1 MVTSIDT
8 FKKIYIELDISG
20 SNQYSMTNDISYNN
34 SSFLN
39 FNLGTSVQSGSV
51 TINVIQ
57 KSSINGTIENTEEF
71 TVNYSNNILK
81 RNVNIFTPYTLI
93 DISNNLFNGVLNG
106 FIEKMTLGTN
116 VIDISGQTIAV
127 RNGVDIS
134 GQRID
139 ISGQRIDISGQRV
152 DVSGNR
158 IDVSG
163 NRFDVSGNRVDVS
176 GQRIDVS
183 GQRIDVSGQPVDISG
198 QTVDIS
204 GQTVDVSGQSII
216 IQGNDG
222 TNNKRIKTDT
232 TGNLYS
238 IITDGS
244 NMPQITNNSTITG
257 SNIYGLNF
265 YQIFPKIKSYSFN
278 SFTTNTS
285 AEILVTFNGASGT
298 TLTPYTYNF
307 GLANPRT
314 WHAYTSASL
323 NLNYTYVNQ
332 LGNETTNSMN
342 INATTWTPLTGSIV
356 SINDFK
362 STNYDISGSAY
373 IYIAVG
379 TGATTNVICYYNRWS
394 YNIGVFTCPNNA
406 IAWISDIS
414 LFVGGTTDNF
424 YLWKYDTSGIR
435 TVTKT
440 FNGLVAGGAAMRI
453 TGGHINN
460 PIGGFLRS
468 GESFAWSG
476 EKANT
481 TFKII
486 TSTINVLY
494 F

>member
-57 KSSINGTIENTEEF
+57 KSSINGTIENTEQF
-71 TVNYSNNILK
+71 IVNYSNNILK

-134 GQRID
+134 GQRVD
-139 ISGQRIDISGQRV
+139 VSEQRV
-152 DVSGNR
+152 DVSGQR
-158 IDVSG
+158 MDVSG
-163 NRFDVSGNRVDVS
+163 NRVDVSGNRVDVS
-176 GQRIDVS
+176 GQTVDIS
-183 GQRIDVSGQPVDISG
+183 GQTVDISGQIVDISG

-204 GQTVDVSGQSII
+204 GQTVDVSGNRVDVSGQSII

-222 TNNKRIKTDT
+222 TNIRRIKTDT
-232 TGNLYS
+232 AGSLYS

-244 NMPQITNNSTITG
+244 NLPQITNNSTVTG
-257 SNIYGLNF
+257 SNIYGLNC

-285 AEILVTFNGASGT
+285 AEILIAFNGTTGT

-307 GLANPRT
+307 GLAKPRT
-314 WHAYTSASL
+314 WYAYTTASL

-332 LGNETTNSMN
+332 LGDETNNSMN
-342 INATTWTPLTGSIV
+342 INATTWTALTGSIV
-356 SINDFK
+356 SINEFK

-414 LFVGGTTDNF
+414 LYVAGTTDNI
-424 YLWKYDTSGIR
+424 YLWKYDTSGTR
-435 TVTKT
+435 TATKT
-440 FNGLVAGGAAMRI
+440 FRGLVSAGAAMRI
-453 TGGHINN
+453 TGGNINN
-460 PIGGFLRS
+460 PIGGFLRA

-476 EKANT
+476 ENANT
-481 TFKII
+481 TYKIVS
-486 TSTINVLY
+486 STINVLY